1 MKVDMTNLPSQFTG
15 IAQKNHEKPAVFW
28 GETTYSFGQAHCLA
42 KRLAKRIREEHGLQ
56 PGDRV
61 GLWLKNCPEFIFS
74 LFGILLAEGVVVSIN
89 SFLTLDEVGFI
100 LGDCEAKVLISEASM
115 AEGTAKL
122 RERLPQL
129 DVIEVES
136 LGQAEPEVP
145 NDYFALG
152 QAPEDLAL
160 IIYTSGTTGKPK
172 GAMLS
177 HQNLMC
183 NVAAVM
189 EAVDIRP
196 DDRMAVLLPM
206 FHSFTM
212 TVGLLLPMT
221 QGVSIIAIKSL
232 HPPKNIIAEIM
243 QHEATVMPA
252 IPQLY
257 RALVNVDLPAD
268 LPLRVCLSGAAPLPV
283 EVLNAFRERVGI
295 PLLEGYGLS
304 ETSPVACTNPLHGT
318 QKAGSVGV
326 PIRGVEF
333 QIRNDAGEVL
343 PVGEPGEICIK
354 GHNIMMGYWNN
365 PEATEASIKDG
376 WLLTGDIGRLDE
388 DGYIYITDRKKDMLL
403 VNGINVYPREVE
415 EVIYQFDGIK
425 EVAVIG
431 MSDPRKG
438 EMVVACVAPVEGRE
452 LDETALLA
460 FLKTKLAAYKLPRKV
475 MKMEALPRNAT
486 GKILKTNLREIA
498 AERLPH

>member
-15 IAQKNHEKPAVFW
+15 IALKNPEKPAVFW
-28 GETTYSFGQAHCLA
+28 GETTYSFGQAHVLA
-42 KRLAKRIREEHGLQ
+42 KRVANRLREEQCLQ
-56 PGDRV
+56 PGARV
-61 GLWLKNCPEFIFS
+61 GQWLNKSPAFIFS
-74 LFGILLAEGVVVSIN
+74 LFGIMLAEGVVVSIN
-89 SFLTLDEVGFI
+89 SFLTPAEGGFI

-136 LGQAEPEVP
+136 LGHAEPDVP
-145 NDYFALG
+145 NDFFALG

-177 HQNLMC
+177 HHNLMC

-232 HPPKNIIAEIM
+232 HPPKNIIADIM
-243 QHEATVMPA
+243 QHGATVMPA
-252 IPQLY
+252 IPQFY
-257 RALVNVDLPAD
+257 RALVNFDLPAD

-388 DGYIYITDRKKDMLL
+388 HGYIYITDRKKDMLL

-425 EVAVIG
+425 EAAVVG
-431 MSDPRKG
+431 VSDPRKG
-438 EMVVACVAPVEGRE
+438 EMVVACVAAVEGRE
-452 LDETALLA
+452 LAESALLA
-460 FLKTKLAAYKLPRKV
+460 FLKAKLAAYKLPRKV
-475 MKMEALPRNAT
+475 
-486 GKILKTNLREIA
+486 
-498 AERLPH
+498 

>member
-1 MKVDMTNLPSQFTG
+1 MTNLANQFTE
-15 IAQKNHEKPAVFW
+15 IAHQNPDKTAVFW
-28 GETTYSFGQAHCLA
+28 GETDYTFARAHGLA
-42 KRLAKRIREEHGLQ
+42 KRLAKRLREAHGLQ

-89 SFLTLDEVGFI
+89 SFLTPDEVEFI
-100 LGDCEAKVLISEASM
+100 LQDCEAKVLISEASM

-122 RERLPQL
+122 REQIPQL
-129 DVIEVES
+129 NVIEAES
-136 LGQAEPEVP
+136 
-145 NDYFALG
+145 LG

-177 HQNLMC
+177 HHNLMS
-183 NVAAVM
+183 NVAAVT
-189 EAVDIRP
+189 EAVGIEP
-196 DDRMAVLLPM
+196 NDRMAVLLPM

-221 QGVSIIAIKSL
+221 QGLSIIAIKSL

-243 QHEATVMPA
+243 QHGATIMPA

-257 RALVNVDLPAD
+257 RVLVNVDLPKD

-283 EVLNAFRERVGI
+283 EVLNAFNDRVGI

-304 ETSPVACTNPLHGT
+304 ETSPVACTNPLIGKR
-318 QKAGSVGV
+318 KAGSVGL
-326 PIRGVEF
+326 PLPGVEF
-333 QIRNDAGEVL
+333 QIRNDNGEAL
-343 PVGEPGEICIK
+343 PVGEPGEICIR

-365 PEATEASIKDG
+365 PEATEAAIKDG
-376 WLLTGDIGRLDE
+376 WLLTGDIGRLDG

-425 EVAVIG
+425 EASVVG
-431 MSDPRKG
+431 VNDPRKG
-438 EMVVACVAPVEGRE
+438 DVIVACVVPSEGAG
-452 LDETALLA
+452 LDEEALIVY
-460 FLKTKLAAYKLPRKV
+460 LKTKLAAYKIPRKV
-475 MKMEALPRNAT
+475 LKMEALPKTAT
-486 GKILKTNLREIA
+486 GKILKTKLREIA
-498 AERLPH
+498 AEKVAR

>member
-1 MKVDMTNLPSQFTG
+1 MTNLANQFCD
-15 IAQKNHEKPAVFW
+15 IAHQKPNKTAVFW
-28 GETTYSFGQAHCLA
+28 GETDYSFAQAHALA
-42 KRLAKRIREEHGLQ
+42 KRLAKRLREEHGLL

-61 GLWLKNCPEFIFS
+61 GLWLKNCPEFVFS

-89 SFLTLDEVGFI
+89 SFLTPDEVGFI
-100 LGDCEAKVLISEASM
+100 VGDCEAKVLISEASM
-115 AEGTAKL
+115 ADNAAKL
-122 RERLPQL
+122 QEHFPALSVI
-129 DVIEVES
+129 DVQS
-136 LGQAEPEVP
+136 FGQAEPEVL
-145 NDYFALG
+145 NENFVLG

-177 HQNLMC
+177 HQNLMS

-189 EAVDIRP
+189 EAVHIVE

-221 QGVSIIAIKSL
+221 QGLSIIAIKSL
-232 HPPKNIIAEIM
+232 HPPKNIIAEITE
-243 QHEATVMPA
+243 HGATIMPA

-257 RALVNVDLPAD
+257 RALVNVDLPNN

-283 EVLNAFRERVGI
+283 EVLNAFNERVGI

-304 ETSPVACTNPLHGT
+304 ETSPVACTNPLNGRR
-318 QKAGSVGV
+318 KAGSVGV
-326 PIRGVEF
+326 PIPGVEF
-333 QIRNDAGEVL
+333 QIRNDAGDVL

-425 EVAVIG
+425 ETAVVG
-431 MSDPRKG
+431 VNDPRKG
-438 EMVVACVAPVEGRE
+438 DLVVACIVPSEGIE
-452 LDETALLA
+452 LDELMLMA

-475 MKMEALPRNAT
+475 IKMEALPRTAT
-486 GKILKTNLREIA
+486 GKILKTKLREFTTKWISG
-498 AERLPH
+498 

>member
-1 MKVDMTNLPSQFTG
+1 MKVDMTNLANQFTE
-15 IAQKNHEKPAVFW
+15 IAQKNPNKTAIFW
-28 GETTYSFGQAHCLA
+28 NESQYSFSQAHALARRLA
-42 KRLAKRIREEHGLQ
+42 KRLREDFDLQ

-61 GLWLKNCPEFIFS
+61 GLWLKNCPEFIIS

-89 SFLTLDEVGFI
+89 CFLTPDEVGFI
-100 LGDCEAKVLISEASM
+100 VEDCEAKVLITEASM
-115 AEGTAKL
+115 MESTAKL
-122 RERLPQL
+122 QEQFPGLG
-129 DVIEVES
+129 VVEVES
-136 LGQAEPEVP
+136 LGQAERNAPVDATP
-145 NDYFALG
+145 LG
-152 QAPEDLAL
+152 QAPGDLAL

-177 HQNLMC
+177 HQNLMS
-183 NVAAVM
+183 NVTAVT
-189 EAVDIRP
+189 EAVGIKP

-212 TVGLLLPMT
+212 TVGLILPMT
-221 QGVSIIAIKSL
+221 QGLPIIAIKSL
-232 HPPKNIIAEIM
+232 HPPRNIIAEIV
-243 QHEATVMPA
+243 QHGATIMPA

-257 RALVNVDLPAD
+257 RALLNIDLPD
-268 LPLRVCLSGAAPLPV
+268 NLPLRICLSGAAPLPV
-283 EVLNAFRERVGI
+283 EVLNEFNERVGV

-304 ETSPVACTNPLHGT
+304 ETSPVACTNPFHG
-318 QKAGSVGV
+318 QRKAGSVGL
-326 PIRGVEF
+326 PLPGVEF
-333 QIRNDAGEVL
+333 QVRNDDGVVL

-415 EVIYQFDGIK
+415 EVIYQFGEIK
-425 EVAVIG
+425 EAAVVG
-431 MSDPRKG
+431 VNDPRKG
-438 EMVVACVAPVEGRE
+438 DLIVACIVPSEGIEMDE
-452 LDETALLA
+452 LMLMA

-475 MKMEALPRNAT
+475 LKMEALPRNAT
-486 GKILKTNLREIA
+486 GKILKTKLREIA
-498 AERLPH
+498 AERISS

>member
-1 MKVDMTNLPSQFTG
+1 MKVDMTNLPRQFIG
-15 IAQKNHEKPAVFW
+15 VALENPEKTAIFW
-28 GETTYSFGQAHCLA
+28 SETTYSFGQAHGLA
-42 KRLAKRIREEHGLQ
+42 KRLAKRLREEHGLQ

-189 EAVDIRP
+189 EAVDIRL

-232 HPPKNIIAEIM
+232 HPLKNIIAEIM
-243 QHEATVMPA
+243 QNEATVMPA

-425 EVAVIG
+425 EAAVVG
-431 MSDPRKG
+431 VSDPRKG

>member
-1 MKVDMTNLPSQFTG
+1 M
-15 IAQKNHEKPAVFW
+15 
-28 GETTYSFGQAHCLA
+28 
-42 KRLAKRIREEHGLQ
+42 
-56 PGDRV
+56 

-145 NDYFALG
+145 KDYFALG

-189 EAVDIRP
+189 EAVDIRL

-243 QHEATVMPA
+243 QNEATVMPA

-425 EVAVIG
+425 EAAVVG
-431 MSDPRKG
+431 VSDPRKG

-452 LDETALLA
+452 LDKTALLA

-486 GKILKTNLREIA
+486 GKIIKTNLREIA

>member
-15 IAQKNHEKPAVFW
+15 IALKNPEKTAVFW

-42 KRLAKRIREEHGLQ
+42 KRLAKRLREEHGLQ

-136 LGQAEPEVP
+136 LGQAEPEVL

-257 RALVNVDLPAD
+257 RALVNVDLPAG

-333 QIRNDAGEVL
+333 EIRNDAGEVL

-415 EVIYQFDGIK
+415 EVIYQFDGIE

-475 MKMEALPRNAT
+475 LKMEALPRNAT